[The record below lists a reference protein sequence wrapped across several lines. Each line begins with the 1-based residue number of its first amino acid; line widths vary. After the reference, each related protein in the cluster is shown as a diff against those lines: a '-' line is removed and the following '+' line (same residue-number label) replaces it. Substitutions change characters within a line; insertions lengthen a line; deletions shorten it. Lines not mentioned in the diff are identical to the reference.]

1 MLVPELV
8 GAPAAVQ
15 GSDISGT
22 IAKVGPGVTRVSP
35 PSSLQKSNG
44 SSNLAT
50 VSLLS
55 TVRVHSPNTQFTRP
69 SQLYTSPTR

>member
-8 GAPAAVQ
+8 GVPAAVQ

-22 IAKVGPGVTRVSP
+22 IAKVGPGVTRVFSP
-35 PSSLQKSNG
+35 LATKGNG

-55 TVRVHSPNTQFTRP
+55 IVSGHSPNTQFSRP

>member
-1 MLVPELV
+1 MIVPELV

-22 IAKVGPGVTRVSP
+22 IAKVGPGVTRVFP
-35 PSSLQKSNG
+35 LLVAKSNG
-44 SSNLAT
+44 SSNLET

-55 TVRVHSPNTQFTRP
+55 TVRVHSQNMQFTRL